1 VEQRISVGK
10 ILGPHGVK
18 GEVKVLPLTDFPR
31 RFQKN
36 KMFWIDSV
44 QKKMQVETVRT
55 QGAFLLMKF
64 IGIEQREDAEKIKNA
79 LIQVEHSETIKLPP
93 GQYYHFEIMGLKV
106 FKKNGEF
113 IGRVQEILETGA
125 NDIYIVERDDKEKL
139 LVPALKKV
147 VTEIDIANGLM
158 VVELPP
164 GLED

>member
-18 GEVKVLPLTDFPR
+18 GEVKVLPLTDFPC

-44 QKKMQVETVRT
+44 QKKIQVENVRT
-55 QGAFLLMKF
+55 QGVFLLIKF

-79 LIQVEHSETIKLPP
+79 LIQVEYSETIKLPP
-93 GQYYHFEIMGLKV
+93 GKYYHFEIMGLKV

-125 NDIYIVERDDKEKL
+125 NDIYVVEREDKEKL
-139 LVPALKKV
+139 LLPALKKV
-147 VTEIDIANGLM
+147 VTEIDIANGFM